1 MTGRILVVDDIL
13 PNIKL
18 LEHKLT
24 SEYYEVITAT
34 SGFEALEK
42 VQSVLPDLILLDVM
56 MPGMDGYEV
65 CRRLK
70 ADINTAHIP
79 VVMVTALD
87 QPENKIMGLECGA
100 DDFVT
105 KPIDDTSLMAR
116 VKNLTRLK
124 IMTDELRMR
133 QHTSTRFG
141 VAEDFND
148 IPIQGNVL
156 IVETNPAVAEKMLNY
171 LPSGCTGYVETNPNL
186 VLEHLKNNECKLV
199 IISLNM
205 NNFDGLRICSMIR
218 ASEHFRRLSLIATG
232 DNRNDNMSFIKALDI
247 GVNDFIARPI
257 DYNEF
262 VVRVK
267 SQIKRYYLSE
277 KLRKNVENS
286 VEYAITDPLTS
297 MYNRRYLNMHL
308 ENLCTKSAENHK
320 PLSVAVFDIDHF
332 KSINDTYG
340 HDAGDKVLV
349 EFAKTL
355 KDNIRNFDLGVRFGG
370 EEFLIVMPET
380 DLPHA
385 AAVCERMRASIHAKE
400 FIIDEL
406 KSITI
411 TCSIGV
417 ASLLNGE
424 AEQDMIKRADAALYR
439 AKQTGRNRV
448 VIHKGSSKNNPQQ
461 NVA

>member
-18 LEHKLT
+18 LEHKLLN
-24 SEYYEVITAT
+24 EYYEVITAT
-34 SGFEALEK
+34 NGFEALEK
-42 VQSVLPDLILLDVM
+42 VKITNPDLILLDIM

-70 ADINTAHIP
+70 ADSSTMHIP

-100 DDFVT
+100 DDFIT
-105 KPIDDTSLMAR
+105 KPIDDVSLIAR

-133 QHTSTRFG
+133 QHTGAKFG
-141 VAEDFND
+141 FNEDFKD
-148 IPIQGNVL
+148 ISIDGNVL
-156 IVETNPAVAEKMLNY
+156 IVESNPAIAEKMLKN
-171 LPSGCTGYVETNPNL
+171 LPDMCIGYIENNPNL
-186 VLEHLKNNECKLV
+186 VLKELQKKNYKLA

-205 NNFDGLRICSMIR
+205 ADFDGLRICSMIR
-218 ASEHFRRLSLIATG
+218 ASESFRRLSLIATG
-232 DNRNDNMSFIKALDI
+232 DNHNNMTLIKALDM
-247 GVNDFIARPI
+247 GVNDFINRPI

-262 VVRVK
+262 ILRVK
-267 SQIKRYYLSE
+267 SQIKRFNLSE
-277 KLRKNVENS
+277 KLRQNVENS
-286 VEYAITDPLTS
+286 VEHSITDPLTS

-308 ENLCTKSAENHK
+308 ENLCIKSVENNK
-320 PLSVAVFDIDHF
+320 ALSLAIFDIDHF

-349 EFAKTL
+349 EFAATL

-380 DLPHA
+380 DLASA
-385 AAVCERMRASIHAKE
+385 AAVCERMRVSIQEKCF
-400 FIIDEL
+400 FINSE
-406 KSITI
+406 KSLNI

-417 ASLLNGE
+417 ASLMSNE
-424 AEQDMIKRADAALYR
+424 IEQDLIKRADAALYR
-439 AKQTGRNRV
+439 GKHTGRNRV
-448 VIHKGSSKNNPQQ
+448 VIHKGSTKNKPQQ